1 MWVKICGITR
11 HQDALAACE
20 CGADAL
26 GFVFTRSRRRVDPD
40 HEREWIR
47 SISGV
52 EKVGVFAYES
62 PAYIR
67 RVCTELELDTIQLH
81 APVTPAHREL
91 LSCARLIAA
100 LDELDLGNVPRGF
113 PCRILY
119 DPSRGSG
126 TPGSWKR
133 LSIPCILAGG
143 LTPENVRQ
151 AIGQAAPIGV
161 DVSTGVE
168 AACGIKDREK
178 IRKFI
183 QEAKV

>member
-40 HEREWIR
+40 H
-47 SISGV
+47 V
-52 EKVGVFAYES
+52 
-62 PAYIR
+62 